1 MLEKPICST
10 GKNSVKQTSKLS
22 LAKMPLDAKTRIS
35 RLVNWT
41 PASAQKMTESVV
53 SLTED
58 NEQSQHKF
66 AELLSL

>member
-1 MLEKPICST
+1 
-10 GKNSVKQTSKLS
+10 
-22 LAKMPLDAKTRIS
+22 MPLDAKTRIS
-35 RLVNWT
+35 RLVSWT